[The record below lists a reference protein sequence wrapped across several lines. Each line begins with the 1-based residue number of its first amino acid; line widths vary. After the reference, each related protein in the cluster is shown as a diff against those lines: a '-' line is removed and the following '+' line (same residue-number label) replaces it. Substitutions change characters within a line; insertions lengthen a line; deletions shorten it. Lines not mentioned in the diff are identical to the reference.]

1 MATLSNKD
9 NLAYD
14 FEHFEKVET
23 EENRQAKIRIHAKSA
38 AKIGSP
44 IKLLIMCGVALC
56 CLLLVVKS
64 YSDLA
69 ALSDEIAKTKAEVL
83 TLSSE
88 HVRMEAEIEGRSAIR
103 YVENYAENVLGMRK
117 IDKSQIEYIDV
128 TGGNQVIV
136 PETEKGFFTKAKE
149 QLDEFLEYLKG

>member
-23 EENRQAKIRIHAKSA
+23 EEHRAAKIRVHAKSA
-38 AKIGSP
+38 AKVGSP
-44 IKLLIMCGVALC
+44 VRLLIMGAVVLS
-56 CLLLVVKS
+56 CLLLIVKS

-69 ALSDEIAKTKAEVL
+69 ALSDSIAKVQAEVD

-88 HVRMEAEIEGRSAIR
+88 QVRMEARIEGRSAIR
-103 YVENYAENVLGMRK
+103 YVEEYAEDVLGMRK
-117 IDKSQIEYIDV
+117 IDKSQVEYIDV
-128 TGGNQVIV
+128 TGGNQVIL
-136 PETEKGFFTKAKE
+136 PETEKGVFTELK
-149 QLDEFLEYLKG
+149 QSLDEFLEYLKG

>member
-44 IKLLIMCGVALC
+44 IKLLVMCSVVLC

-69 ALSDEIAKTKAEVL
+69 AISDEIAKTQAEVL

-88 HVRMEAEIEGRSAIR
+88 HVRMEAKIEGRSAIR
-103 YVENYAENVLGMRK
+103 YVEEYAENILGMRK
-117 IDKSQIEYIDV
+117 IEKSQIEYIDI
-128 TGGNQVIV
+128 TGGNQIIV
-136 PETEKGFFTKAKE
+136 PETEKGFFTQAKE
-149 QLDEFLEYLKG
+149 QLDEFLEYLRG

>member
-1 MATLSNKD
+1 MATLPNKD

-38 AKIGSP
+38 AKVGSP
-44 IKLLIMCGVALC
+44 IKLLIMCAVVLC

-69 ALSDEIAKTKAEVL
+69 AISDEIAKTQAAVEVL
-83 TLSSE
+83 ESE
-88 HVRMEAEIEGRSAIR
+88 HVRMEANIEGRSAIR
-103 YVENYAENVLGMRK
+103 YVEEYAEDVLGMRK
-117 IDKSQIEYIDV
+117 IEKSQIEYIDV

-149 QLDEFLEYLKG
+149 SLDEFLEYLKG